1 MGEIR
6 VGLCSWT
13 DKSLIDSEAFYPS
26 KSMSAEERLRF
37 YASQFD
43 TVEVDS
49 SYYALPTERNSH
61 LWVERTPDEFTF
73 HIKLYSL
80 FTLHGAGIKAMP
92 KDIREALPEAAKEK
106 PRIYWDKTPP
116 DLRDE
121 LLQRYKS
128 ALQPLH
134 DAGKLGYV
142 LAQFG
147 HWVYPSARNRAHIE
161 TLQEALDPY
170 TVAAEFRNLRW
181 LDPDGIENT
190 LEFLEE
196 REIPFV
202 SVDEP
207 QGFKSSV
214 PPVAAATSDDLAVI
228 RFHGRNAEKWEAK
241 GLKSSA
247 ERFDYWYNPEEME
260 EWKPRI
266 EVMQSRAAEVFAMMN
281 TNNSNQGPANALLLQ
296 QVMGLI
302 PQAG

>member
-1 MGEIR
+1 ERRGQDIDISITIHVLVTLGALR
-6 VGLCSWT
+6 V
-13 DKSLIDSEAFYPS
+13 
-26 KSMSAEERLRF
+26 
-37 YASQFD
+37 
-43 TVEVDS
+43 
-49 SYYALPTERNSH
+49 
-61 LWVERTPDEFTF
+61 WVERTPDDFTF

-92 KDIREALPEAAKEK
+92 KDIREALPEEAKKK
-106 PRIYWDKTPP
+106 PRIYWDKTPSHI
-116 DLRDE
+116 RE
-121 LLQRYKS
+121 EMVQRYKD

-134 DAGKLGYV
+134 EVGKLGYV

-147 HWVYPSARNRAHIE
+147 HWVYPNGRNRAHIE
-161 TLQEALDPY
+161 MLKEAMDPY
-170 TVAAEFRNLRW
+170 IVAAEFRNLRW

-214 PPVAAATSDDLAVI
+214 PPVAAATSDNIAVI
-228 RFHGRNAEKWEAK
+228 RFHGRNSEKWEAK

-247 ERFDYWYNPEEME
+247 ERFDYWYAAEEME

-266 EVMQSRAAEVFAMMN
+266 EVMQGRAAQVFAMMN

-302 PQAG
+302 PEAG